1 MGTGGDKYPD
11 GSYIPLGY
19 GWDVRDA
26 LEPVGLAS
34 VQHNGGW
41 LLAGQAGASSHGA
54 ECIDRWLGSGPWD
67 IVHVNFGLHD
77 IDASEFVPPT
87 NYTANLE
94 LIYSRIVPKL
104 TATGQLIW
112 ASSSPVP
119 YPSEYKLRN
128 NSAVQHYNALAQ
140 QLWDTKPAAPAK
152 GSVVTNDLYT
162 LITRAC
168 GDTGALGS
176 FSSCSLQRMW
186 WGPGGRPSPLLPPPG
201 WRPKPGS
208 TGGVHYNARG
218 RRMMGLATASLISQ
232 HLPTLHT
239 AKLDDDEGGSTA
251 RAVPIKQTRVYTAL
265 EGNFSC
271 FRIPAMVALPKA
283 KTILAFAEARGAG
296 LKPGCHDVTAA
307 SVVVKRSTDQGTS
320 DGNVCCSCRSTFLR
334 GRWRDTGRSFSSL
347 QRIASTTTGI
357 GKSSKRWIGNAAPTV
372 VTDPSDGTERVVL
385 LLCNNSDRV
394 LSTTSHDSGHTWT
407 PVEDISEQVNRSEWR
422 PGIETIYTG
431 PSGGIQLSA
440 AATRPGR
447 VLVCANAA
455 TIALGGQ

>member
-1 MGTGGDKYPD
+1 MLATSLGLLLLLGG
-11 GSYIPLGY
+11 
-19 GWDVRDA
+19 A
-26 LEPVGLAS
+26 
-34 VQHNGGW
+34 
-41 LLAGQAGASSHGA
+41 LAG
-54 ECIDRWLGSGPWD
+54 
-67 IVHVNFGLHD
+67 
-77 IDASEFVPPT
+77 
-87 NYTANLE
+87 
-94 LIYSRIVPKL
+94 
-104 TATGQLIW
+104 
-112 ASSSPVP
+112 PVP
-119 YPSEYKLRN
+119 DCGPPPAPL
-128 NSAVQHYNALAQ
+128 NATVPNVL
-140 QLWDTKPAAPAK
+140 L
-152 GSVVTNDLYT
+152 
-162 LITRAC
+162 TRAC

-320 DGNVCCSCRSTFLR
+320 DGNVCCSCRSSTTFLR
-334 GRWRDTGRSFSSL
+334 GRWRD
-347 QRIASTTTGI
+347 
-357 GKSSKRWIGNAAPTV
+357 
-372 VTDPSDGTERVVL
+372 
-385 LLCNNSDRV
+385 
-394 LSTTSHDSGHTWT
+394 
-407 PVEDISEQVNRSEWR
+407 RSELQQPAADCVDDDRHRQEFKALDRQRCADGGHR
-422 PGIETIYTG
+422 PKRRHGARR
-431 PSGGIQLSA
+431 A
-440 AATRPGR
+440 AA
-447 VLVCANAA
+447 L
-455 TIALGGQ
+455 